1 MISQEGKANRDDSVC
16 TENLADGKIL
26 GEGKLEKR
34 KKKSLSE
41 SIIQIFLDLVVN
53 IKEIHNK
60 SFAMKFFSSILSL
73 PVALKSMATG
83 SGKVWGTKLSPKVQ
97 RKRVKSKVALLKVRK
112 TPEGEKK
119 LLAFLKIVVLGLP
132 QRTGK
137 PAGV

>member
-1 MISQEGKANRDDSVC
+1 MKGQGIFAYFSRDRRQVISQEGKANRDDSVC
-16 TENLADGKIL
+16 AENLTDGKIL
-26 GEGKLEKR
+26 GEGKMEKR

-41 SIIQIFLDLVVN
+41 STIQIVMNSV
-53 IKEIHNK
+53 
-60 SFAMKFFSSILSL
+60 SSSITSL
-73 PVALKSMATG
+73 LVALKSMATG

-112 TPEGEKK
+112 N
-119 LLAFLKIVVLGLP
+119 LLAFLKTVFAGLP